1 VNARGRILEK
11 VREALA
17 NREPATHPGD
27 FEGWRAEHPAPPV
40 DAFVR
45 TFEAA
50 GGEVVRVD
58 HEAHAGAWLASFSAE
73 FATAT
78 VGQTVT
84 PALRPPLGARPPDTA
99 DMGVSMATCAV
110 GETGSLMLSAA
121 DARLA
126 QLLPP
131 THVVFVNSHDVF
143 ATLRDALL
151 ASKQALPSAIG
162 MHSGPSKSADI
173 GQILV
178 KGVHGPGRVIAVV
191 IGASP

>member
-1 VNARGRILEK
+1 MNARGRILEQ

-17 NREPATHPGD
+17 ARESAPHPGD
-27 FEGWRAEHPAPPV
+27 FEGWRAEDPAPPV

-58 HEAHAGAWLASFSAE
+58 DEGHAGAWLASLSAE
-73 FATAT
+73 FTTAA

-84 PALRPPLGARPPDTA
+84 PSLRPPLDDRPADTA
-99 DMGVSMATCAV
+99 DMGVSMATCAI

-131 THVVFVNSHDVF
+131 THVVFVSSHDVF
-143 ATLRDALL
+143 ATLREALI
-151 ASKQALPSAIG
+151 ASKHTLPSVIG
-162 MHSGPSKSADI
+162 LHSGPSKSADI

-178 KGVHGPGRVIAVV
+178 KGVHGPGRVIAVL
-191 IGASP
+191 IGVSP

>member
-1 VNARGRILEK
+1 MNARERILEK
-11 VREALA
+11 VREALVA
-17 NREPATHPGD
+17 RDPATHPGD
-27 FEGWRAEHPAPPV
+27 FEGWRAETPAPPV

-58 HEAHAGAWLASFSAE
+58 DETDAGAWLAGFSAE
-73 FATAT
+73 FTTAA
-78 VGQTVT
+78 VGQTVS
-84 PALRPPLGARPPDTA
+84 PSLRPPLDDCPADTA
-99 DMGVSMATCAV
+99 DLGVSMATCAV

-131 THVVFVNSHDVF
+131 THVVFVSSCDVF
-143 ATLRDALL
+143 ATLRDALV

-162 MHSGPSKSADI
+162 LHSGPSKSADI

-178 KGVHGPGRVIAVV
+178 KGVHGPGRVIAVL
-191 IGASP
+191 IGDSP